1 MAARSVDGLSVRT
14 VTLYRGTIVK
24 APNEELG
31 AVRLTELTASD
42 VQRAL
47 AAMAPRLSSRTLQ

>member
-1 MAARSVDGLSVRT
+1 M
-14 VTLYRGTIVK
+14 K

-47 AAMAPRLSSRTLQ
+47 AAMAPRLSTRMLQIAHNVLVRAIRHAAR